1 MTVCLL
7 IHGFTG
13 GEHEVAP
20 LADYLRQHGCTARTF
35 TLKGLTGTREEM
47 LAAGRRDWIS
57 RAEEELAGLLAQ
69 HSTVHLIGFSTGAL
83 IAVHLAAKYG
93 ERIGRLILLSTPVF
107 PLNPRE
113 IMKTLLRAEMLKAYI
128 RNAIKTP
135 PWATREYYRLVRETF
150 EIYGQVRQPALIV
163 QGTND
168 HLVRDRSASY
178 LVAHLGSP
186 DKKLLMIENS
196 GHLVCHCSEKELLF
210 REALDWICNP

>member
-13 GEHEVAP
+13 GEHEVSP
-20 LADYLRQHGCTARTF
+20 LAEYLRDHGCTARTF
-35 TLKGLTGTREEM
+35 TLKGLGGTREDM

-57 RAEEELAGLLAQ
+57 RAEEELVSLLAR
-69 HSTVHLIGFSTGAL
+69 HSTVHLIGFSTGSL

-113 IMKTLLRAEMLKAYI
+113 IVKTLFRAEMLRAYA
-128 RNAIKTP
+128 RNAITTP
-135 PWATREYYRLVRETF
+135 PRATREYFRLVRESF
-150 EIYGQVRQPALIV
+150 DFYGQVRQPVLIV

-168 HLVRDRSASY
+168 HLVRNRSASY
-178 LVAHLGSP
+178 LYAHLGTA
-186 DKKLLMIENS
+186 DKKLLMIQHS
-196 GHLVCHCSEKELLF
+196 GHLVCHCSEREVLF